1 MDCWALSSSPEHA
14 RRPSKCMGAI
24 EAVWFLDLLTTVG
37 QLGDHGLARSFYC
50 DSPAVSIVPKG
61 LRVCHSA
68 PDQVSTTAP
77 AVIFTVC
84 RQEPGVPGWGQPQAK
99 KHPSPT
105 AHHSGRFLESTLLSL
120 SDAFDK
126 S

>member
-1 MDCWALSSSPEHA
+1 MDCGALSGSPEHA
-14 RRPSKCMGAI
+14 RRPSECMGPI
-24 EAVWFLDLLTTVG
+24 EAVWFLDLLATAG
-37 QLGDHGLARSFYC
+37 QLGDRGLARSFYC
-50 DSPAVSIVPKG
+50 ESPAVSIVPKG

-77 AVIFTVC
+77 AVIFAVC

-99 KHPSPT
+99 KHQSPT
-105 AHHSGRFLESTLLSL
+105 ARHSGSFLESTLLSL
-120 SDAFDK
+120 SDVIDK